1 VVSTDTVFTPEESQ
15 ALATKTTKWNLNAVR
30 LGLFVLVILEIVW
43 RYDEVGYPAW
53 LSADPLVAPTW
64 WLATYTLA
72 VSYFIF
78 CWTSAYHETVHQT
91 LSAHNN
97 FNKHLGRIIGTVVFI
112 PYTVYRET
120 HITHH
125 AYLNRP
131 TDWELWPYSDPNR
144 SRGFRRAFAM
154 FDLLFG
160 FCGAM
165 IIYGRIFWSKNSPLS
180 ESSRRLIRREY
191 LASAICWSGLAVYL
205 TLSHTWLDFLQ
216 VWWIPLTIAGFLQT
230 MRKFTE
236 HLGMASFDPLLGTRT
251 VRGSNWLTR
260 ITSFLNFDIFVHG
273 PHHRHPRVAHTSLGE
288 LMDDYVDAN
297 PQSELPVYRTYARA
311 TLAMLPWLIRNP
323 GVGVNVGAAD
333 PSASKA
339 PGEVKDFVQD
349 VSREVLAP
357 TEVGIE

>member
-1 VVSTDTVFTPEESQ
+1 
-15 ALATKTTKWNLNAVR
+15 
-30 LGLFVLVILEIVW
+30 
-43 RYDEVGYPAW
+43 
-53 LSADPLVAPTW
+53 
-64 WLATYTLA
+64 
-72 VSYFIF
+72 
-78 CWTSAYHETVHQT
+78 
-91 LSAHNN
+91 
-97 FNKHLGRIIGTVVFI
+97 
-112 PYTVYRET
+112 
-120 HITHH
+120 
-125 AYLNRP
+125 
-131 TDWELWPYSDPNR
+131 
-144 SRGFRRAFAM
+144 M

-165 IIYGRIFWSKNSPLS
+165 IIYGRIFWPKNSPLS

-297 PQSELPVYRTYARA
+297 PQRELPVYRTYARA

>member
-1 VVSTDTVFTPEESQ
+1 MSTDTVFTPEESQ
-15 ALATKTTKWNLNAVR
+15 ALATKTTKWNLNVVR

-43 RYDEVGYPAW
+43 RYDEVGYPGW
-53 LSADPLVAPTW
+53 LSSDRLVTPTW

-97 FNKHLGRIIGTVVFI
+97 FNKHLGRIIGTVVLI

-144 SRGFRRAFAM
+144 GRGFRRAFAM

-160 FCGAM
+160 FCGAI

-251 VRGSNWLTR
+251 VRGRNWLTR

-297 PQSELPVYRTYARA
+297 PERDLPVYPTYARA
-311 TLAMLPWLIRNP
+311 TLAMLPWLVRNP

-333 PSASKA
+333 PSAT
-339 PGEVKDFVQD
+339 GDVKDFVQD

-357 TEVGIE
+357 AEVGIE